1 MGEQKQV
8 RERRNLHK
16 TANTGIVKSDINGA
30 FLVDDWPQLPI
41 ERQFRGKLGK
51 RQCTQVN
58 AKKRVFRCF
67 LRNAPRLPK
76 F

>member
-30 FLVDDWPQLPI
+30 FLVDDWPKLPI

-58 AKKRVFRCF
+58 AKNGFFAVF
-67 LRNAPRLPK
+67 
-76 F
+76 

>member
-30 FLVDDWPQLPI
+30 FLVDDWPKLPI
-41 ERQFRGKLGK
+41 KRQFRGKLGK
-51 RQCTQVN
+51 RQCAQVN
-58 AKKRVFRCF
+58 AKNGFFAVF
-67 LRNAPRLPK
+67 
-76 F
+76 